1 MIITQLQPQ
10 VQDQLLE
17 SLVGETLIALQ
28 MVLKIHVVVIMGHSP
43 TRMELMV
50 TILT

>member
-1 MIITQLQPQ
+1 MIITQLQLQ

-17 SLVGETLIALQ
+17 PLVGQTLIALQ
-28 MVLKIHVVVIMGHSP
+28 MVLKIHIVVIMGHQP

-50 TILT
+50 IILI